1 MTHFFFLAEG
11 SNAALVTF
19 LIYTLAVFGIAAL
32 SNQLLKSKSFMS
44 EYFLGSRGLGVWAF
58 ALTFAATSSS
68 GGSFTGFPAKI
79 YTHGWV
85 LALWIGSYMVVP
97 ICTMGLIGKRLN
109 QVARKSGAITIP
121 DVLRDRFDSARFGLL
136 TVVLIV
142 FFMSFNLV
150 AQFKAGALILKVL
163 LNDVELFKSFSLS
176 VAEWTSGISFF
187 GSDSQYLVC
196 LLFFGVAVIAYTTYG
211 GFHAVVW
218 TDVMQ
223 GVVMVVGVL
232 ILLPLAISA
241 VGGLDRATQEMSKMT
256 PPMRGYGVVEL
267 GGASSQLA
275 QLDKE
280 DWLKMSDGDS
290 TRIFRVAA
298 SKTIKP
304 GTKTVYGVELLEI
317 TTPSEIERIL
327 AGETPS
333 EFVSGA
339 FVTRFSDSN
348 SRYGTATI
356 TANEAVSLTPYSERV
371 FALEQVFSSTGGQT
385 PAYLEIVIVEEL
397 QLKNGESKSVLI
409 EIVGETPKE
418 GMDVPDE
425 DVSFSNISTKSV
437 SYAYGADTPGVY
449 VSGPGPSATDSVGF
463 LSLSVAISFFF
474 MWAISGSGQPSN
486 MVRLM
491 AFKDAM
497 TLRRAI
503 FTVALY
509 YTCIYVPLV
518 FIFCCARVLVPGMEA
533 EPDRI
538 MPEIA
543 VYLTSGIGAAWLGG
557 LLIAAPFAA
566 VMSTVDSFL
575 LMISSAMVRDIYQRN
590 VNPDASEDQIKKL
603 SYLCTLV
610 VGSAAMIVA
619 INPPDFLQD
628 IIVYVGSGL
637 AACFLA
643 PVVFLL
649 YWPRSNV
656 QGSVIGM
663 LAGFSAHFSM
673 YVTGAFVNDSFF
685 RPYRLFDF
693 DPIIVGLFVS
703 FTVTYFA
710 TLATPAPPQE
720 LVRKYFYRR
729 VES

>member
-1 MTHFFFLAEG
+1 MTTSFLLAEG
-11 SNAALVTF
+11 SNAALITF
-19 LIYTLAVFGIAAL
+19 CLYTLAVFGIAAL
-32 SNQLLKSKSFMS
+32 SNRLLKSKSFMS

-109 QVARKSGAITIP
+109 QVARSSGAITIP
-121 DVLRDRFDSARFGLL
+121 DVLRDRFNSARFGLL

-163 LNDVELFKSFSLS
+163 LNDVDIFTSFSQT
-176 VAEWTSGISFF
+176 VGEWTAGIGFF

-223 GVVMVVGVL
+223 GIVMVIGVL
-232 ILLPLAISA
+232 ILLPLALNA

-256 PPMRGYGVVEL
+256 PPMRGYAAVRIVDPDSETMH
-267 GGASSQLA
+267 
-275 QLDKE
+275 LDKD
-280 DWLKMSDGDS
+280 DWLKMGSGEE
-290 TRIFRVAA
+290 TRVFRVAA
-298 SKTIKP
+298 AKTIAP
-304 GTKTVYGVELLEI
+304 GTNLAYGIELLEI
-317 TTPSEIERIL
+317 TTPSEVERIL

-333 EFVSGA
+333 EFVDGMA
-339 FVTRFSDSN
+339 VAQFSDPRA
-348 SRYGTATI
+348 RYGKADLTSDSAITLGAYTLLIYEMDGQKQRVQIVDDVKLEPGVAT
-356 TANEAVSLTPYSERV
+356 TS
-371 FALEQVFSSTGGQT
+371 
-385 PAYLEIVIVEEL
+385 
-397 QLKNGESKSVLI
+397 LI
-409 EIVGETPKE
+409 EIPDPLTDSAVESNQ
-418 GMDVPDE
+418 DVTVS
-425 DVSFSNISTKSV
+425 DVSTKSV
-437 SYAYGADTPGVY
+437 SYAHGADTPGVY

-474 MWAISGSGQPSN
+474 MWAISGAGQPSN

-491 AFKDAM
+491 AFKDTM

-503 FTVALY
+503 FTVAIY

-543 VYLTSGIGAAWLGG
+543 VYLTNGIGAAWLGG

-590 VNPDASEDQIKKL
+590 INPDASEGTIKKL
-603 SYLCTLV
+603 SYLCTLI

-619 INPPDFLQD
+619 VNPPDFLQD

-656 QGSVIGM
+656 QGCTIGM

-673 YVTGAFVNDSFF
+673 YVTGSFVNDSFF
-685 RPYRLFDF
+685 RPYRLMNF
-693 DPIIVGLFVS
+693 DPILVGLFVS

-710 TLATPAPPQE
+710 TLATPPPPQE

>member
-1 MTHFFFLAEG
+1 MTTSFLLAEG
-11 SNAALVTF
+11 SNAALITF
-19 LIYTLAVFGIAAL
+19 LIYTVAVFGIAAL

-109 QVARKSGAITIP
+109 QVARTSGAITIP
-121 DVLRDRFDSARFGLL
+121 DVLRDRFNSARFGLL

-163 LNDVELFKSFSLS
+163 LNDVEIFTSFSQS
-176 VAEWTSGISFF
+176 VGEWTAGIGFF
-187 GSDSQYLVC
+187 GSDAQYLVC

-223 GVVMVVGVL
+223 GIVMVVGVL
-232 ILLPLAISA
+232 ILLPLALSA

-256 PPMRGYGVVEL
+256 PPMRGYGVVEI
-267 GGASSQLA
+267 ADSA
-275 QLDKE
+275 TDITYLDKD
-280 DWLKMSDGDS
+280 DWLTMESEGS
-290 TRIFRVAA
+290 TRVFRVAA
-298 SKTIKP
+298 AKTIEP
-304 GTKTVYGVELLEI
+304 GTKTVYGVEFLEI

-333 EFVSGA
+333 EFVDGA
-339 FVTRFSDSN
+339 KVTRFSDSN
-348 SRYGTATI
+348 SRYGTATV
-356 TANEAVSLTPYSERV
+356 TSRVAVTLAPYTPLVVQPSTKMTPSEH
-371 FALEQVFSSTGGQT
+371 LQVTEEVTLAAGESRSV
-385 PAYLEIVIVEEL
+385 LVEIPVQFVEEVFHDPD
-397 QLKNGESKSVLI
+397 GELTFS
-409 EIVGETPKE
+409 
-418 GMDVPDE
+418 DV
-425 DVSFSNISTKSV
+425 STKSV
-437 SYAYGADTPGVY
+437 KYASGADTPGVY
-449 VSGPGPSATDSVGF
+449 VTGPGPSATDSVGF

-543 VYLTSGIGAAWLGG
+543 VYLTNGIGAAWLGG

-590 VNPDASEDQIKKL
+590 ISPNASEGTIKKL

-610 VGSAAMIVA
+610 VGTGAMIVA
-619 INPPDFLQD
+619 VNPPNFLQD

-643 PVVFLL
+643 PVIFLL

-656 QGSVIGM
+656 QGSTVGM
-663 LAGFSAHFSM
+663 LAGFSAHFAM
-673 YVTGAFVNDSFF
+673 YVMGSFFNGSFF
-685 RPYRLFDF
+685 RPYRLLDF
-693 DPIIVGLFVS
+693 DPIIVGLIVS

-720 LVRKYFYRR
+720 MVRKYFYRR
-729 VES
+729 VEN

>member
-1 MTHFFFLAEG
+1 MTVSCLLAEG

-19 LIYTLAVFGIAAL
+19 LVYTLAVFGIAAL
-32 SNQLLKSKSFMS
+32 SNQLLKSRSFMS

-79 YTHGWV
+79 YTHGWI

-121 DVLRDRFDSARFGLL
+121 DVLRDRFNSARFGLL

-176 VAEWTSGISFF
+176 VAEWTSGIGFF

-232 ILLPLAISA
+232 ILLPLAINA

-267 GGASSQLA
+267 ADSETGLSY
-275 QLDKE
+275 LDKD
-280 DWLKMSDGDS
+280 DWLKLNSDSS
-290 TRIFRVAA
+290 TRVFRVAA
-298 SKTIKP
+298 AKSIKP
-304 GTKTVYGVELLEI
+304 GTTRLYGVELLEI
-317 TTPSEIERIL
+317 TTPSEVERIL

-333 EFVSGA
+333 GFVDDA
-339 FVTRFSDSN
+339 TVTRFSDPS
-348 SRYGTATI
+348 SRFGTATI
-356 TANEAVSLTPYSERV
+356 SADASVTVKPYSVYRLTSVEPGSPQYV
-371 FALEQVFSSTGGQT
+371 QV
-385 PAYLEIVIVEEL
+385 VEEVNL
-397 QLKNGESKSVLI
+397 AAGESKSAAVEVLNST
-409 EIVGETPKE
+409 EEQTSNPA
-418 GMDVPDE
+418 DE
-425 DVSFSNISTKSV
+425 ALRFSGLSTKSV
-437 SYAYGADTPGVY
+437 EYAHGAGTPGTY

-491 AFKDAM
+491 AFKDSM

-590 VNPDASEDQIKKL
+590 INPDASEGTVKKL

-610 VGSAAMIVA
+610 VGSAAMVVA
-619 INPPDFLQD
+619 INPPNFLQD

-673 YVTGAFVNDSFF
+673 YVMGAFANDSFF
-685 RPYRLFDF
+685 RPYRLLDF
-693 DPIIVGLFVS
+693 DPIIIGLFVS